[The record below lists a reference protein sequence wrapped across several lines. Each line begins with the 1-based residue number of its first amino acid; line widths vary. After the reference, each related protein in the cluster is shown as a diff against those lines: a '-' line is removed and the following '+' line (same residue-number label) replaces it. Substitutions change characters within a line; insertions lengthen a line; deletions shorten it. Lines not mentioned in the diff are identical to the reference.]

1 MTEQNPYQTPA
12 TDIGSG
18 EAIITENELASPWIR
33 LLAAFI
39 DGLILMVFI
48 VPVQI
53 SMGIYDGFPE
63 KMVPPD
69 LMTTII
75 ITLLAMIA
83 YVTVN
88 AYTLHKNGQSIG
100 KLICKIKIVRV
111 DFSRVTLTRII
122 FARYLPTNV
131 VGQIPLVGWVIGLVD
146 ILLIFRKS
154 RQCLH
159 DNIANTVVIKV

>member
-18 EAIITENELASPWIR
+18 EVVSSETELASPWIR

-48 VPVQI
+48 VPIQL

-63 KMVPPD
+63 KMVQPD
-69 LMTTII
+69 IQTTFII
-75 ITLLAMIA
+75 AILAMIA
-83 YVTVN
+83 YVAVN
-88 AYTLHKNGQSIG
+88 AYTLHKNGQTLG

-111 DFSRVTLTRII
+111 DHSKATLSRII
-122 FARYLPTNV
+122 LARYIPTNFV
-131 VGQIPLVGWVIGLVD
+131 AQIPLVGWVIGLVD
-146 ILLIFRKS
+146 VLLIFRKS

-159 DNIANTVVIKV
+159 DNIANTVVIKI